1 MHIDLLNLADR
12 NYNADPTVEGGGGCK
27 VLVAHIVN

>member
-12 NYNADPTVEGGGGCK
+12 NYNADPIEEREGEGGVRCW
-27 VLVAHIVN
+27 LPTL